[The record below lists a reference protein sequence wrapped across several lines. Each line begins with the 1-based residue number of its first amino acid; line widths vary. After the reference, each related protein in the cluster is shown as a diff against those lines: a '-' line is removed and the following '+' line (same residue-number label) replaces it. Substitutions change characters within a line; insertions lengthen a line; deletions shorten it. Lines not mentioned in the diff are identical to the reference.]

1 MTENKD
7 KLLVTKENH
16 FITPKFVMWLVV
28 GILAAEAGLDIIR
41 WTLGEYTYFQDI
53 IGHEKPI
60 TLKQQVEILEQRLD
74 NKRGRIEHLEN
85 LLDSANSRQQPPN

>member
-28 GILAAEAGLDIIR
+28 GILAAEAGLDVIR
-41 WTLGEYTYFQDI
+41 WALGEYTYFQNF
-53 IGHEKPI
+53 IGHERPI
-60 TLKQQVEILEQRLD
+60 TLKQQVEILEERLD
-74 NKRGRIEHLEN
+74 NKLERIEILEER
-85 LLDSANSRQQPPN
+85 LKARLKAR

>member
-41 WTLGEYTYFQDI
+41 WTLGEYTYFQNFV
-53 IGHEKPI
+53 GQERPT
-60 TLKQQVEILEQRLD
+60 TLKQKVENLEERLD
-74 NKRGRIEHLEN
+74 NKLERIEILEER
-85 LLDSANSRQQPPN
+85 LKARLKAR

>member
-1 MTENKD
+1 MTEDKC

-28 GILAAEAGLDIIR
+28 GILAAEAGLDIMR
-41 WTLGEYTYFQDI
+41 WGLGEYTYFQNF

-60 TLKQQVEILEQRLD
+60 TLKQQVEILEERLD
-74 NKRGRIEHLEN
+74 NKRERIEILESRLN
-85 LLDSANSRQQPPN
+85 SAKNR